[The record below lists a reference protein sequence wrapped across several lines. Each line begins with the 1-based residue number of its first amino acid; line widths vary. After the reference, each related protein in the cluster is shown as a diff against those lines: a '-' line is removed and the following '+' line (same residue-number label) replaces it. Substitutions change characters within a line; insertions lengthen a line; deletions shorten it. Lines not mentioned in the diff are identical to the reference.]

1 VVAKTLL
8 SGRWMQAL
16 SALAVGV
23 ATATPTAQAIEFG
36 MVTVQQNSTANTS
49 AAVTLTA
56 YANSPDFQVPAGL
69 SNRGDYGIQIGSD
82 RSDDV
87 ASGIILASVANNGR
101 DNGETGNLAGIRYG
115 EASIDADGRGWFV
128 PMFDAATGAEYNFDF
143 SAVYFPFAEG
153 WVVGHARNS
162 SNTNGGIYNQIRTG
176 TGASAVALG
185 GSSGNRLVAPGTTSA
200 PQSSLG
206 NGRSDLYLEGV
217 NARIANTSTTDGTLL
232 LNAPGL

>member
-1 VVAKTLL
+1 L
-8 SGRWMQAL
+8 
-16 SALAVGV
+16 
-23 ATATPTAQAIEFG
+23 TADVFLELEEPRGCQ
-36 MVTVQQNSTANTS
+36 NTS
-49 AAVTLTA
+49 LRPLDAGPFRAGGRRRDGNADGSGDRVRDGDCAAEQHRQYLRGGHAHRLRQLTGF
-56 YANSPDFQVPAGL
+56 PGGGGV

-101 DNGETGNLAGIRYG
+101 DNGETTYAGIRYG

-206 NGRSDLYLEGV
+206 NGRSDL
-217 NARIANTSTTDGTLL
+217 
-232 LNAPGL
+232 